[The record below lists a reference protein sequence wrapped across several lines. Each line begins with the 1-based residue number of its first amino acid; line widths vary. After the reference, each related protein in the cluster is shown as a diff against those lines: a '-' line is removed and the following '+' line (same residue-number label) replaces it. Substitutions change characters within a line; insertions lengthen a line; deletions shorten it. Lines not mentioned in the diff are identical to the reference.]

1 MRGRV
6 LAVILTIVALA
17 ALVAACGSKS
27 SAATTPSPSASKTL
41 IVWGAG
47 TLAGAWTQEIAAFKA
62 QNPGVTVH
70 SQFASSGDLVKQ
82 ITQLHS
88 PDDVLGSAD
97 YTLIPSLMFP
107 KYATWYIG
115 FVTNYITF
123 AYTSHSKGAAQLT
136 SSNWYK
142 ILAEPGVRIG
152 RSTPAADPSGYYIL
166 AMLKLAQ
173 SYYHDPNIYASVLK
187 NSPSGATAEEE
198 TALNG
203 ALQSGQIDYL
213 AIYKSDAL
221 QYGFK
226 YIHLPAQINLS
237 DPSLAKH
244 YATVTVPG
252 VERNDNGQADLLRPD
267 DPDDLSQS
275 LLGREVRGI
284 RDRPAGPGD
293 HGQVRLHRDQS
304 GARQLG
310 GPSLAVE
317 SHEALAQV
325 RG

>member
-1 MRGRV
+1 
-6 LAVILTIVALA
+6 LA

-252 VERNDNGQADLLRPD
+252 V
-267 DPDDLSQS
+267 
-275 LLGREVRGI
+275 
-284 RDRPAGPGD
+284 
-293 HGQVRLHRDQS
+293 S
-304 GARQLG
+304 GTTTGKPIYYGLTIPTTSPN
-310 GPSLAVE
+310 PSLAEKFVAFVIGPQGQAIMAKYGFTVINP
-317 SHEALAQV
+317 ALASSGV
-325 RG
+325 PASLSSLTKPWPK